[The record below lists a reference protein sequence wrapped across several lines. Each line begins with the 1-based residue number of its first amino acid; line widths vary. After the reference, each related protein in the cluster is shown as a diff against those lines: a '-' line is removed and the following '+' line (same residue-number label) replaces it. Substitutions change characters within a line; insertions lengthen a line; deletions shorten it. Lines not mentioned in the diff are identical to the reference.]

1 MNDRPPVINIDVP
14 KQPRP
19 IINIDVPKQ
28 SVTLPKPVIN
38 LSPVINVP
46 QQQPPVINVEAY
58 PRPKSWT
65 FDVEYNS
72 DGRISTVTA
81 KPDF

>member
-1 MNDRPPVINIDVP
+1 MNDRPPIINIDVP

-19 IINIDVPKQ
+19 VINIDVPKQ
-28 SVTLPKPVIN
+28 SMPKPTIH

-46 QQQPPVINVEAY
+46 QQEPPVVNVEAY
-58 PRPKSWT
+58 ARPKSWV

-72 DGRISTVTA
+72 DGRIETVTA
-81 KPDF
+81 RPQF